1 MKHSKKYIAFI
12 LILCFLFVTKFQI
25 LNRDVSVLGKFR
37 GASLDPS
44 LWDPLVAEDV
54 NGGILRVTID
64 NKEYTNENVD
74 FYMNEKRNIMLP
86 VSMLRDAL
94 NCSVSLYDKKNLLVE
109 KHSLSAQMKVG
120 ETSAKSG
127 EETIEIESPLI
138 KKKNDYYVSLNDL
151 SKLLGYS
158 CNFDIVQ
165 KRSRHTN
172 FY

>member
-25 LNRDVSVLGKFR
+25 LNCDVSVLGKFR

-109 KHSLSAQMKVG
+109 KHSLSAQMNVGKQVRKV
-120 ETSAKSG
+120 E
-127 EETIEIESPLI
+127 
-138 KKKNDYYVSLNDL
+138 KKQLRLN
-151 SKLLGYS
+151 
-158 CNFDIVQ
+158 
-165 KRSRHTN
+165 RH
-172 FY
+172 